1 MALLA
6 AEHKVFSSRRRHF
19 MITRQLL
26 PIFVLAIGGLA
37 LLGCGSQ
44 TQVPDNMTQ
53 ASNQTLS
60 KINSVSDAG
69 DDAAVPASSLAG
81 DVSSSSA
88 QGRATQ
94 FVMPNPRQH
103 VLSSGF
109 PVRAY

>member
-1 MALLA
+1 
-6 AEHKVFSSRRRHF
+6 

-60 KINSVSDAG
+60 KIDSVSDAG
-69 DDAAVPASSLAG
+69 DDAAAVPASSLAG